1 MFCYHIRHSIQIN
14 IFFVIKYSLGV
25 FQWIEPKFFIKLS
38 TNTGIS
44 RSETIIQNKHDM
56 WFVSA
61 HSSDKELNDIDS
73 SEVCLLGNSEYVLA
87 ESLGHLFT

>member
-1 MFCYHIRHSIQIN
+1 MIGF
-14 IFFVIKYSLGV
+14 
-25 FQWIEPKFFIKLS
+25 S
-38 TNTGIS
+38 TNTGK
-44 RSETIIQNKHDM
+44 RGSETIIQNKHDM

-61 HSSDKELNDIDS
+61 HSSDKELSDIDS

>member
-1 MFCYHIRHSIQIN
+1 
-14 IFFVIKYSLGV
+14 
-25 FQWIEPKFFIKLS
+25 
-38 TNTGIS
+38 
-44 RSETIIQNKHDM
+44 M

-61 HSSDKELNDIDS
+61 HSSDKELSDIDS